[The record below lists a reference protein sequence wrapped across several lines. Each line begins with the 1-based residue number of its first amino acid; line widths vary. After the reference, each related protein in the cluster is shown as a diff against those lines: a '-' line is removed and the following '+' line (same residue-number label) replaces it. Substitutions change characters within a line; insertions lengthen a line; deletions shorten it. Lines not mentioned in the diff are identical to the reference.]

1 MQQLSLLPT
10 PSQASGD
17 RPLQDK
23 RPERGSNESFKAS
36 LSKAGRGFES
46 GSVLR
51 EEQAA
56 SVHVAEGRSV
66 NATSDVTRNSS
77 AIDGAKNKPAS
88 LGMSES
94 GAVLPVESQ
103 SLPYRLSSGSVSP
116 EAAGGLVAGSD
127 VDMGSQSEA
136 AIEPSSDQLGQGLSP
151 IFNGNSNDER
161 SLLTGLSPSTRSTSE
176 AGLDNQLY
184 AGDIGSKA
192 PPQVTASIG
201 LGSDQPSRD
210 GVYAGENFS
219 NRNKSDAPSSSFL
232 EIPKSAVSS
241 VDSSNDFNKAQDGR
255 PLGRIDLSIN
265 NVRSESIQSTTET
278 ASAGPNVS
286 GSKSFETNGLVETRG
301 LGVVKDSELALSKA
315 AYPDTNALSTPGAVA
330 ASLGLT
336 KDKVSLSGESNDAR
350 VNQSLDQQRS
360 LDAQLRPP
368 VKSLGVNAT
377 SDVSATGVD
386 SLDLDASF
394 KSILDGDQQRSLVA
408 QLRPP
413 VNSLGVNVTSDVS
426 AIGVDSLDLDASF
439 KSILEGAAISKQ
451 VTSNDASDVAAAKLE
466 QVGLAPKLVD
476 GPKAAEPSQ
485 RPYVSSLG
493 LPVTDNEWANQL
505 SQKLMWMSAKNIQ
518 SAELHLNPADM
529 GPIDIKI
536 QVGADQSTIN
546 FNTPNQSVREL
557 LEANIHRLRDMLNA
571 QADNNS
577 AEQILSNNGQSQSN
591 NNNGSSNESSHQE
604 LSGVGSSP
612 GELSSSESQL
622 VTASKQS
629 VSDSAVDTYV

>member
-10 PSQASGD
+10 RSQASGD
-17 RPLQDK
+17 QHLQDK
-23 RPERGSNESFKAS
+23 GPERGSNESFKAS

-46 GSVLR
+46 GSVSR
-51 EEQAA
+51 EEQAD
-56 SVHVAEGRSV
+56 SVQVAEGRSV
-66 NATSDVTRNSS
+66 NATSDMTRNSS
-77 AIDGAKNKPAS
+77 AIDGAKNKLAS
-88 LGMSES
+88 IGMSES

-103 SLPYRLSSGSVSP
+103 SLPYSLSSGSVSP
-116 EAAGGLVAGSD
+116 EAAEGLVAGSD
-127 VDMGSQSEA
+127 VDIGSQSEA

-176 AGLDNQLY
+176 AGLDNQQY
-184 AGDIGSKA
+184 AGDIGSKR

-219 NRNKSDAPSSSFL
+219 NRNKSDAPSSSFV

-278 ASAGPNVS
+278 ASAVPNVS

-315 AYPDTNALSTPGAVA
+315 AYPDTNASSAPGAVA

-336 KDKVSLSGESNDAR
+336 KDKISLSGQSNDAR

-368 VKSLGVNAT
+368 GTSLGVNAT

-394 KSILDGDQQRSLVA
+394 KSIL
-408 QLRPP
+408 
-413 VNSLGVNVTSDVS
+413 
-426 AIGVDSLDLDASF
+426 
-439 KSILEGAAISKQ
+439 EGAAISKQ
-451 VTSNDASDVAAAKLE
+451 VTPNDGSDVAAAKLE

-557 LEANIHRLRDMLNA
+557 LEANIHRLRDMLAA
-571 QADNNS
+571 QTDNNS
-577 AEQILSNNGQSQSN
+577 AEQIFSNNGQSQSN

>member
-23 RPERGSNESFKAS
+23 GPERGSNESFKAS

-46 GSVLR
+46 GSVSR
-51 EEQAA
+51 EEPAA
-56 SVHVAEGRSV
+56 SVQVAEGIPI
-66 NATSDVTRNSS
+66 NATSGVTRNTS
-77 AIDGAKNKPAS
+77 AIDDEENKPTS

-103 SLPYRLSSGSVSP
+103 SLPYSLSSGSVSP
-116 EAAGGLVAGSD
+116 EAAEGLVAGSD
-127 VDMGSQSEA
+127 VDIGSQSEA

-151 IFNGNSNDER
+151 IFNGNSNAER

-184 AGDIGSKA
+184 AGDTGSKM
-192 PPQVTASIG
+192 PPQVTGSIG

-219 NRNKSDAPSSSFL
+219 NRNNSDAPSSSFV
-232 EIPKSAVSS
+232 EIPKRAVSS
-241 VDSSNDFNKAQDGR
+241 VDSSNDFNKAQDGK

-278 ASAGPNVS
+278 ASAAPNVS

-315 AYPDTNALSTPGAVA
+315 ASPDTTASSTPGAVA

-336 KDKVSLSGESNDAR
+336 KDKISLSGQSNDAR
-350 VNQSLDQQRS
+350 VNQSIDQQRS
-360 LDAQLRPP
+360 LDAQLRP
-368 VKSLGVNAT
+368 S
-377 SDVSATGVD
+377 
-386 SLDLDASF
+386 
-394 KSILDGDQQRSLVA
+394 
-408 QLRPP
+408 
-413 VNSLGVNVTSDVS
+413 VNSLGGNATNDVS
-426 AIGVDSLDLDASF
+426 ASGVDSLDLDASF
-439 KSILEGAAISKQ
+439 KSILEGAATSKQ

-577 AEQILSNNGQSQSN
+577 AEKSFSNNGQSQSN
-591 NNNGSSNESSHQE
+591 NNNGGSNESSHQE
-604 LSGVGSSP
+604 LSGVGSSQ
-612 GELSSSESQL
+612 GELSSSESQP
-622 VTASKQS
+622 VNASKQS